1 MKLSVNII
9 YEHLPF
15 SKRRLWD
22 CPQENRLIED
32 ILFLHE
38 GMEVYTADHL
48 YIGPTALIPAK
59 EQIPDGTSFLCCG
72 SVPFSMEERPR
83 FNLIVVEEEVPVYAL
98 FNSVQQIVTKYNH
111 WQRKL
116 ENALQT
122 NAPLQEFVDFSTEV
136 IGWPIAIIDVAQ
148 STLAISDFEESDDPI
163 WIDQKKGYIRTSLL
177 VQDSV
182 QNEDVEASSGPV
194 QLYSTISKRILLSQ
208 AIRVRNHTVAF
219 LSAHRPKAGT
229 ERFPR
234 CTEQLL
240 EYLAKAVAKRMESN
254 DSYQNSRGFIL
265 DCLITDLIDEKITDR
280 ESIEDRLKFACWEGY
295 VTSRIYSIR
304 LREENPNKA
313 SLRSMM
319 EQLES
324 LLLYA
329 KALYYKGSIVVLQQL
344 HGADP
349 LAEDG
354 RFIQWL
360 RAHNAVCGTS
370 NAFSDYGQMAAYYMQ
385 AKKADYFGSIL
396 QPGNCVYAYQD
407 YIQEH
412 IYEILSQSADL
423 RMFIHP
429 DVQQLMRHN
438 KTRDYIYD
446 TLRCLIKN
454 DFNIINTSKEMFV
467 HKNTL
472 SYRIHQIEDLAN
484 FSFNDPNVRA
494 ILTASIGILSYMVL
508 FQHYDIL
515 TDTYDGAKESSKE

>member
-9 YEHLPF
+9 FEHLPF
-15 SKRRLWD
+15 SRRKLWD
-22 CPQENRLIED
+22 SPLENRLIED

-38 GMEVYTADHL
+38 GIDAFTPDHL
-48 YIGPTALIPAK
+48 YIGPTALIPPRD
-59 EQIPDGTSFLCCG
+59 QIPDGTSFLCCG
-72 SVPFSMEERPR
+72 SAPFAMEEAPR
-83 FNLIVVEEEVPVYAL
+83 FNLIVVEEEVPMYAL
-98 FNSVQQIVTKYNH
+98 FNSLQRIVTKYNH
-111 WQRKL
+111 WQRSL

-122 NAPLQEFVDFSTEV
+122 NAPLQEFVDCSTEI
-136 IGWPIAIIDVAQ
+136 IGWPLAVIDVAQ

-163 WIDQKKGYIRTSLL
+163 WNDQKKGYIRTSLL

-182 QNEDVEASSGPV
+182 QNEDVEASEGPV
-194 QLYSTISKRILLSQ
+194 QLYSTISRRILLSQ
-208 AIRVRNHTVAF
+208 AIRIRSHTVAF
-219 LSAHRPKAGT
+219 LSAHRPTAGT
-229 ERFPR
+229 ERFSR

-254 DSYQNSRGFIL
+254 ESYQNSRGFIL
-265 DCLITDLIDEKITDR
+265 DCLITDLIDGKITER
-280 ESIEDRLKFACWEGY
+280 EAIEDRLKYARWVGY
-295 VTSRIYSIR
+295 VDSRIYTIR

-319 EQLES
+319 EQLEN

-344 HGADP
+344 HGTDP
-349 LAEDG
+349 LSEDG
-354 RFIQWL
+354 RFLQWL
-360 RAHNAVCGTS
+360 RAHDAVCGIS
-370 NAFSDYGQMAAYYMQ
+370 NTFSDYGQLATYYVQ
-385 AKKADYFGSIL
+385 AKKADHFGHVL
-396 QPGNCVYAYQD
+396 HPGQSAYAYQD

-412 IYEILSQSADL
+412 IYEILSQSTDL

-429 DVQQLMRHN
+429 DVQQLMCHN
-438 KTRDYIYD
+438 KTKDYIYD

-472 SYRIHQIEDLAN
+472 SYRIHQIEDLAC
-484 FSFNDPNVRA
+484 FSFNDPNVRS

-508 FQHYDIL
+508 FQHYDIR
-515 TDTYDGAKESSKE
+515 TDTYDLERGSTT